1 MSFGSSSNG
10 RFRQGDEWSEATSS
24 FDNAA
29 FNDIAENIATTVHH
43 GSRAIVARQL
53 YQPFY
58 ANRDGNERPELN
70 LTVEAW
76 GPNLRF
82 AGAAIMRTVR
92 VTAPAGADDLV
103 LTVRCRCD
111 PSSQRVSLLRLSG
124 AGWPR
129 SGFRP

>member
-92 VTAPAGADDLV
+92 VTAPAGVAV
-103 LTVRCRCD
+103 LYLFGIVAGEN
-111 PSSQRVSLLRLSG
+111 PAERVERRAVDALEAVPVAVS
-124 AGWPR
+124 A
-129 SGFRP
+129 